1 MKAVSSIDSICNGLM
16 EAASSVKLYVHG
28 IDSCDDGNVLTTLT
42 NCCFSELQNVQD
54 LAIALTDCF
63 VEKKP
68 DDEAKDK

>member
-1 MKAVSSIDSICNGLM
+1 MKAVSSIDSICNGLI
-16 EAASSVKLYVHG
+16 EAASSVKLYVRG
-28 IDSCDDGNVLTTLT
+28 INGCDDGTVLTTLT

-68 DDEAKDK
+68 DDEAKEK